1 MVIIHASDLNLKEN
15 QELISS
21 TIKKGGLCVFPTETV
36 YGIGADATNDDAI
49 KKIFLA
55 KGRPSD
61 NPLIVHLAS
70 KDDLVQCVS
79 EIPALAH
86 PLMDHFWP
94 GPLTLVFKKKS
105 SISYLATGGLETVG
119 IRIPSSIIA
128 KHVIEAAGVPLC
140 APSANISGRP
150 SATLFTHVLEDF
162 KDKVDLLI
170 DGGKV
175 TIGLESTVL
184 DITTPIPV
192 LLRPGAITKTMIEH
206 VLNLSII
213 DATEDAI
220 TDVPKS
226 PGMKYRHYAPHGEL
240 SLVRGEFHQVVHFF
254 EQSLKQNHEI
264 GIIAPHEYLLNLKG
278 KHLISIGSMH
288 DPNEMA
294 TNIFEALRTM
304 DQHHVNI
311 IYIPTLNDKDL
322 GQAIMNRLIKAAS
335 HRIIDLDEGR

>member
-1 MVIIHASDLNLKEN
+1 MLIIHASDLDQKAN
-15 QELISS
+15 QDLIHA
-21 TIKKGGLCVFPTETV
+21 TVKQGGLCVFPTETV
-36 YGIGADATNDDAI
+36 YGIGADATNDEAI

-70 KDDLVQCVS
+70 KDDLEKCVS
-79 EIPALAH
+79 EIPALAI
-86 PLMDHFWP
+86 PLMDQFWP

-119 IRIPSSIIA
+119 IRIPSSMIA
-128 KHVIEAAGVPLC
+128 KKVIEAAGVPLC

-150 SATLFTHVLEDF
+150 SATIFSHVLEDF
-162 KDKVDLLI
+162 KDKVELLI

-192 LLRPGAITKTMIEH
+192 LLRPGAITKAMIEK
-206 VLNLSII
+206 VLHIAI
-213 DATEDAI
+213 MDGTQDAV
-220 TDVPKS
+220 TDIPKS

-240 SLVRGEFHQVVHFF
+240 SLVRGELHQVVAFF
-254 EQSLKQNHEI
+254 KQSLSDNHNI
-264 GIIAPHEYLLNLKG
+264 GIIAPNEYLENLKG

-288 DPNEMA
+288 DPDEIA
-294 TNIFEALRTM
+294 SNIFEALRTM
-304 DQHHVNI
+304 DHNHVNV
-311 IYIPTLNDKDL
+311 IYIPTLDDKDL
-322 GQAIMNRLIKAAS
+322 GQAIMNRLLKAAS